1 MLILLYNLYSLLFLL
16 KNDINDIIFIEYSN
30 RIACSNRVKQ
40 RCIFRLR
47 INKYY
52 NTKECYISRRRCIFI
67 LRTYYD
73 RYSWKY

>member
-40 RCIFRLR
+40 RCVPRLQWLDKHQNSR
-47 INKYY
+47 QRHKHWLGCVQWLQWLDKHH
-52 NTKECYISRRRCIFI
+52 NT
-67 LRTYYD
+67 
-73 RYSWKY
+73 

>member
-40 RCIFRLR
+40 RCV
-47 INKYY
+47 
-52 NTKECYISRRRCIFI
+52 CILQRAYRACFAE
-67 LRTYYD
+67 RYDYD
-73 RYSWKY
+73 RKRNTSDV

>member
-40 RCIFRLR
+40 RCL
-47 INKYY
+47 
-52 NTKECYISRRRCIFI
+52 
-67 LRTYYD
+67 LWLQRTYD
-73 RYSWKY
+73 H

>member
-40 RCIFRLR
+40 RCVCL
-47 INKYY
+47 
-52 NTKECYISRRRCIFI
+52 
-67 LRTYYD
+67 LQRTY
-73 RYSWKY
+73 KYNDTGRRKIYRLQGVL

>member
-40 RCIFRLR
+40 RCVCRLQR
-47 INKYY
+47 FGEHYD
-52 NTKECYISRRRCIFI
+52 SRERDDYRRVCFF
-67 LRTYYD
+67 
-73 RYSWKY
+73 KV

>member
-40 RCIFRLR
+40 RCVRLFQKSSKIFAFSGSQVRFEFL
-47 INKYY
+47 
-52 NTKECYISRRRCIFI
+52 
-67 LRTYYD
+67 
-73 RYSWKY
+73 

>member
-40 RCIFRLR
+40 RCVLQLQSELVHCYGAVQARYFLGDANIAHQER
-47 INKYY
+47 ILL
-52 NTKECYISRRRCIFI
+52 ERG
-67 LRTYYD
+67 
-73 RYSWKY
+73 

>member
-40 RCIFRLR
+40 RCL
-47 INKYY
+47 
-52 NTKECYISRRRCIFI
+52 
-67 LRTYYD
+67 LWLHRTYERNNPRQRDKHRQFCLRRLHRTYERD
-73 RYSWKY
+73 NRK